1 MEERLSQPNEQEQDL
16 WLQFQKDRSVENKNK
31 LVLHYLF
38 LVRNVASRLMPLYSA
53 HTNYDDLI
61 GYGVL
66 GLIDAVDKFD
76 PARGIRF
83 DTYAVKRIRG
93 EIIDNMRKQD
103 WASASLRS
111 RIKQIGQAYETLGYE
126 QDDVGEEKVAEA
138 LGLDVQQVRAALEKA
153 YMFNMV
159 HFESILSNG
168 TGSGASMENLLP
180 ESEEE
185 GPQRQLEKQEFKKT
199 LMEAIARLSP
209 NERQVITLYYYEEL
223 MLKDIAR
230 LMQVTPARISQ
241 IHSRA
246 LLKIRTELER
256 YLKGSD

>member
-1 MEERLSQPNEQEQDL
+1 MEQRVNLAYEQAQSL
-16 WLQFQKDRSVENKNK
+16 WDQFQKDRSVENKNK

-38 LVRNVASRLMPLYSA
+38 LVRGIASRLMPLYSA

-66 GLIDAVDKFD
+66 GLIDAVEKFA
-76 PARGIRF
+76 PERGIRF
-83 DTYAVKRIRG
+83 DSYASKRIKG

-111 RIKQIGQAYETLGYE
+111 RIKQIGQAYDALGYE
-126 QDDVGEEKVAEA
+126 QEEAGEEKVAA
-138 LGLDVQQVRAALEKA
+138 SLGLDVQQVRTALEKA

-159 HFESILSNG
+159 HFESILNTG
-168 TGSGASMENLLP
+168 TGTCLTVENLLP
-180 ESEEE
+180 ENEED
-185 GPQRQLEKQEFKKT
+185 GPQQQLEKQEFRKM
-199 LMEAIARLSP
+199 LMNAISRLSP

-230 LMQVTPARISQ
+230 LMQVTPARVSQ

-246 LLKIRTELER
+246 LLKIRLDLER
-256 YLKGSD
+256 YIQESN